1 MFLWFFLFFLFFPC
15 LTLTALSPP
24 LSSVYLITFL
34 IIHFSS
40 CFHEAEMG
48 GGPSQTINSLS
59 SEWQRAASLSCGHHS
74 LCHPSPQQA
83 EHPAAQ
89 QGAVSHINL
98 SHFTILTFLMS
109 LPLSS
114 ITRARDHP
122 QSPRF
127 PSQGIF
133 AALGRAQER
142 GSTTSRLSWDFP
154 PFSAE
159 PALPD
164 PWLVML
170 AEMSETV
177 TPPAQLL
184 IPVPDSTQ
192 SLQLWQQP
200 QCWVMH
206 AQTTST
212 FTVSMSAAV
221 ECDACKL

>member
-1 MFLWFFLFFLFFPC
+1 MLQEAGSAGSGQLRKQALLLFTVCHSFVSLFPHCLPCLSSLPHVSVVFPLFLFFPC

-24 LSSVYLITFL
+24 LSSVYLIIFL

-114 ITRARDHP
+114 ITTARDHP

-133 AALGRAQER
+133 AALGRAQ
-142 GSTTSRLSWDFP
+142 
-154 PFSAE
+154 
-159 PALPD
+159 
-164 PWLVML
+164 
-170 AEMSETV
+170 
-177 TPPAQLL
+177 
-184 IPVPDSTQ
+184 
-192 SLQLWQQP
+192 
-200 QCWVMH
+200 
-206 AQTTST
+206 
-212 FTVSMSAAV
+212 
-221 ECDACKL
+221 